1 MRRRIPTTLLV
12 VLACVVCTGA
22 STGGARLFDAS
33 TLPAA
38 FPGSENF
45 DDAAVVTELQRILPS
60 NMSVAGH
67 EHIIVAAPGT
77 TRDAARQA
85 RRIADHEQ
93 YMRQRAFP
101 DLEARRILVILGES
115 PRAYRRLAKTLYPA
129 LSDAKIPSSGFYH
142 PRDRLILVTTE
153 NEPGAVL
160 RQLMRALVRDDNP
173 EAPYWFEEAAATLY
187 ESSEWRA
194 NRLAPLLDQR
204 MKQITPDE
212 DLSYD
217 VFAGIC
223 DCSPVSPEQLALMR
237 LLLVFLEERDE
248 LADLHTAVKRQG
260 RFTTL
265 LEALQAMQF
274 DRSAWKK
281 FADQRV
287 RSNSQ

>member
-1 MRRRIPTTLLV
+1 VRRRIPTAFLV
-12 VLACVVCTGA
+12 VLVCIVCTGA
-22 STGGARLFDAS
+22 GTGGARFFDAS

-45 DDAAVVTELQRILPS
+45 DDAAVVAELQRILPS
-60 NMSVAGH
+60 NLSVAAQ
-67 EHIIVAAPGT
+67 EHIIVAAPGAT
-77 TRDAARQA
+77 QDAARQA
-85 RRIADHEQ
+85 RRIADYEE
-93 YMRQRAFP
+93 YMRQRSFP
-101 DLEARRILVILGES
+101 DLRARRILVVLGES
-115 PRAYRRLAKTLYPA
+115 PPAYRRLAKTLYPG

-142 PRDRLILVTTE
+142 SRDRLILVTTE
-153 NEPGAVL
+153 NDPGAVL

-194 NRLAPLLDQR
+194 NRLTPLLNQR
-204 MKQITPDE
+204 MKHIAPDE

-274 DRSAWKK
+274 DRSAWKE
-281 FADQRV
+281 FAEQRA